1 MARTIPS
8 IEILRSLGTQPTS
21 YTQCR
26 LGTDATRINTERDT
40 TRYKPVENHGEL
52 GRGRYSSVIRARD
65 SYSSMV
71 VAIKIMLTDKVS
83 EADFKREI
91 HVLQKVQRLNSSLF
105 GKYADLLDF
114 YSTTNAF
121 CIVFPR
127 YAGSLHALD
136 LGRTPRFQ
144 LCEISLQLIQAV
156 GYLHNNNII
165 HTDINPGNIMLL
177 NLSRREQTVY
187 SADGQ
192 FHEREFLISTDI
204 RIIDFGSVGE
214 AVVDNEGVV
223 GTVGFRSPEVIMG
236 WKWSETIDHFA
247 TGCVIAGLVTA
258 KPLLVGSTGIAQDDL
273 KAMEIALGRFPKKL
287 RRSLTQTRILLENS
301 ERGANATGKLRK
313 YIRDRDLHRTLKE
326 LTNYDPQERGSL
338 AVIAKRNCFRV

>member
-105 GKYADLLDF
+105 G
-114 YSTTNAF
+114 
-121 CIVFPR
+121 VPR